1 MARPFD
7 QTESET
13 RVREG
18 DRSLG
23 ELLSELSQ
31 ETETLV
37 REEIALA
44 KAELSQ
50 KASQAGRD
58 VGFLAAG
65 GAVAYAG
72 FLALIAALIL
82 GLGQLGLTWW
92 VSALVVG
99 IVIAAIGGYLVWKG
113 IDDLRQGSVMPQET
127 IKSVQEDVTWTKQQI

>member
-92 VSALVVG
+92 VSALFVG

>member
-13 RVREG
+13 RAREG

-92 VSALVVG
+92 VSALFVG